1 MREMPMFVLVGPSAS
16 GKSTVA
22 QMLVEQL
29 GMKRAVTTTTR
40 KRRRWEPVDAYHFV
54 SKESFRVDDMVESQE
69 YAGNYYG
76 LSKAEADASNLVILE
91 PKGAMALRS
100 YCGARRCYV
109 VGIPVSRRAQAE
121 RMVMRGDSAKV
132 INERIAFDAIAFQ
145 NFERICDTVCS
156 ADTVEELCAI
166 IKEYIGEHTLTQ

>member
-1 MREMPMFVLVGPSAS
+1 MFVLVGPSAS

-22 QMLVEQL
+22 QMLVEQF

-40 KRRRWEPVDAYHFV
+40 K
-54 SKESFRVDDMVESQE
+54 ESFSADDMVESQE
-69 YAGNYYG
+69 YASNYYG
-76 LSKAEADASNLVILE
+76 LSKAEADGSNLVILE

-100 YCGARRCYV
+100 YCGARGCYV
-109 VGIPVSRRAQAE
+109 VGIQVSRKAQAE

-132 INERIAFDAIAFQ
+132 INERIAFDAVAFQ
-145 NFERICDTVCS
+145 NFERVCDTVCS

-166 IKEYIGEHTLTQ
+166 IKEYINAHMLT

>member
-1 MREMPMFVLVGPSAS
+1 MFVLVGPSAS

-40 KRRRWEPVDAYHFV
+40 KLRRWEPVDAYHFV

-76 LSKAEADASNLVILE
+76 LSKAEADGSNLVILE
-91 PKGAMALRS
+91 PKGAVALRS
-100 YCGARRCYV
+100 YCGARGCYV

-132 INERIAFDAIAFQ
+132 INERIACDDVAFQ
-145 NFERICDTVCS
+145 GFERICDTVCF
-156 ADTVEELCAI
+156 ADTVEELCAV
-166 IKEYIGEHTLTQ
+166 IKEYINAHTLTQ

>member
-1 MREMPMFVLVGPSAS
+1 
-16 GKSTVA
+16 
-22 QMLVEQL
+22 
-29 GMKRAVTTTTR
+29 
-40 KRRRWEPVDAYHFV
+40 
-54 SKESFRVDDMVESQE
+54 MVESQE

-76 LSKAEADASNLVILE
+76 LSKAEADDSNLVILE

-100 YCGARRCYV
+100 YCGARGCYV
-109 VGIPVSRRAQAE
+109 VGIRVSRKAQAE

-132 INERIAFDAIAFQ
+132 INERIAFDAVAFQ

-166 IKEYIGEHTLTQ
+166 IKEYINAHMLTQ

>member
-1 MREMPMFVLVGPSAS
+1 MFVLVGPSAS

-22 QMLVEQL
+22 QMLVEQF

-40 KRRRWEPVDAYHFV
+40 KRRRGEPADAYHFV
-54 SKESFRVDDMVESQE
+54 SKESFSADDMVESQE
-69 YAGNYYG
+69 YASNYYG
-76 LSKAEADASNLVILE
+76 LSKAEADGSNLVILE

-100 YCGARRCYV
+100 YCGARGCYV
-109 VGIPVSRRAQAE
+109 VGIQVSRKAQAE

-132 INERIAFDAIAFQ
+132 INERIAFDVVAFQ
-145 NFERICDTVCS
+145 NFERVCDTVCS

-166 IKEYIGEHTLTQ
+166 IKEYINAHMLT

>member
-1 MREMPMFVLVGPSAS
+1 MREMPMFVLVGPSAY

-22 QMLVEQL
+22 QMLVEQF

-40 KRRRWEPVDAYHFV
+40 KRRRGEPADAYHFV
-54 SKESFRVDDMVESQE
+54 SKESFSADDMVESQE
-69 YAGNYYG
+69 YASNYYG
-76 LSKAEADASNLVILE
+76 LSKAEADGSNLVILE

-100 YCGARRCYV
+100 YCGARGCYV
-109 VGIPVSRRAQAE
+109 VGIQVSRKAQAE

-132 INERIAFDAIAFQ
+132 INERIAFDAVAFQ
-145 NFERICDTVCS
+145 NFERVCDTVCS

-166 IKEYIGEHTLTQ
+166 IKEYINAHMLT

>member
-1 MREMPMFVLVGPSAS
+1 MFVLVGPSAS

-40 KRRRWEPVDAYHFV
+40 KQRRWEPVDAYHFV

-76 LSKAEADASNLVILE
+76 LSKAEADGSNLVILE
-91 PKGAMALRS
+91 PKGTMALRS
-100 YCGARRCYV
+100 YCGARGCYV

-132 INERIAFDAIAFQ
+132 INERIACDAVAFQ
-145 NFERICDTVCS
+145 NFERICDTVCF
-156 ADTVEELCAI
+156 ADTVEELCAV
-166 IKEYIGEHTLTQ
+166 IKEYINAHTLTQ